1 MRGQERDPGAPVLP
15 PPDTMIVP
23 VAPLPEMA
31 DLGRALGAPAVQG
44 EAWFAPG
51 PGWAWRFY
59 RRGSLAL
66 AGGVEAVRREQGV
79 AGITVWVPG
88 YFCDEALAPLR
99 GLAATL
105 KFYPCQPDLTPDW
118 HFLEEGVKGVGG
130 PQVLVLV
137 HYFGFANASRE
148 AVDFCQRHGL
158 TLLEDG
164 AHVLRMAPGLGMGEL
179 LVFSPRKLLAVPAG
193 GVLVFPP
200 KLRDYLPE
208 MPAAPWSGDI
218 IFWVAQRLTQ
228 KIFLALGLSWSWWW
242 RRLPDDEPICQDPQP
257 PPGPAA
263 CDRYTLG
270 LLALAEPRLTGMV
283 SRRRSNYEGLA
294 DYLRGFSGVRL
305 LFPQLPPETC
315 PYVFPFLM
323 DQGSGRVMARLRSRG
338 ILASRWPTL
347 PPEVQGDPEKHR
359 TALEIRN
366 RLLVLPV
373 HQSLTDRQVDWMGNQ
388 LRDALAA
395 MGSGS

>member
-1 MRGQERDPGAPVLP
+1 
-15 PPDTMIVP
+15 MIVP
-23 VAPLPEMA
+23 VAPLPLIKNLLQA
-31 DLGRALGAPAVQG
+31 CTAPPCTGA
-44 EAWFAPG
+44 AWFSRGAES
-51 PGWAWRFY
+51 AIRFY

-79 AGITVWVPG
+79 ESITVWVPG

-105 KFYPCQPDLTPDW
+105 KFYPCQPDLTPEW
-118 HFLEEGVKGVGG
+118 HFLEEGVKRTAGA
-130 PQVLVLV
+130 QVLVLV

-148 AVDFCQRHGL
+148 AVNFCQRHGL

-200 KLRDYLPE
+200 KLRGYLPE
-208 MPAAPWSGDI
+208 MAVAPWRRDI
-218 IFWVAQRLTQ
+218 IFWVARRLTQ

-242 RRLPDDEPICQDPQP
+242 RRLPECEPVCQGPFP
-257 PPGPAA
+257 PLVLAG

-270 LLALAEPRLTGMV
+270 LLTLAEPGLAGMV
-283 SRRRSNYEGLA
+283 SRRRRNYEGLA
-294 DYLRGFSGVRL
+294 AYLRGFPGVRP
-305 LFPQLPPETC
+305 LFSQLPPETC

-323 DQGSGRVMARLRSRG
+323 DQGSDQVMARLRSRG

-359 TALEIRN
+359 TALAIRN
-366 RLLVLPV
+366 RLLLLPV
-373 HQSLTDRQVDWMGNQ
+373 HQSLTDRQLDWMGHQ
-388 LRDALAA
+388 LRDALVA

>member
-1 MRGQERDPGAPVLP
+1 
-15 PPDTMIVP
+15 MIVP
-23 VAPLPEMA
+23 VAPLPLIKNLLQA
-31 DLGRALGAPAVQG
+31 CTGPPCTGTSWFSRGA
-44 EAWFAPG
+44 EAAI
-51 PGWAWRFY
+51 RFY

-66 AGGVEAVRREQGV
+66 AGGVAAVRREQGV

-88 YFCDEALAPLR
+88 YFCDEALVPLR

-118 HFLEEGVKGVGG
+118 HFLEEGVKGTAR

-137 HYFGFANASRE
+137 HYFGFANASQE
-148 AVDFCQRHGL
+148 AVHFCQRHGL

-164 AHVLRMAPGLGMGEL
+164 AHVLRMTPGLGMGEL

-193 GVLVFPP
+193 GVLIFPP

-208 MPAAPWSGDI
+208 MPVAPWSGDI
-218 IFWVAQRLTQ
+218 ILWVARRLTQ
-228 KIFLALGLSWSWWW
+228 NIFLALGLSWSWWW
-242 RRLPDDEPICQDPQP
+242 RRLPECEPVGRGPFP
-257 PPGPAA
+257 PPLLAA

-270 LLALAEPRLTGMV
+270 LLALDEPRLAGMV
-283 SRRRSNYEGLA
+283 ARRRRNYEGLA
-294 DYLRGFSGVRL
+294 DCLRGVSGVRL

-323 DQGSGRVMARLRSRG
+323 DQGSDQVMARLRSRG

-347 PPEVQGDPEKHR
+347 PPEVEGDPEKHR

-366 RLLVLPV
+366 RLLLLPV
-373 HQSLTDRQVDWMGNQ
+373 HQSLTDRQVEWMGNQ
-388 LRDALAA
+388 LREALVA
-395 MGSGS
+395 MGLGS